1 MGRRCRSALVGG
13 GGGGGAAGLA
23 VRSLEGRGAQKESAG
38 TPREAQGWAGG
49 GPWREQEGSLEKL
62 RRISLG
68 VEEVLGGVSEA
79 RAKWGGRGGGRRQ
92 KPTWKT
98 GEEKGSKSPQ
108 A

>member
-1 MGRRCRSALVGG
+1 M
-13 GGGGGAAGLA
+13 
-23 VRSLEGRGAQKESAG
+23 
-38 TPREAQGWAGG
+38 
-49 GPWREQEGSLEKL
+49 EKL